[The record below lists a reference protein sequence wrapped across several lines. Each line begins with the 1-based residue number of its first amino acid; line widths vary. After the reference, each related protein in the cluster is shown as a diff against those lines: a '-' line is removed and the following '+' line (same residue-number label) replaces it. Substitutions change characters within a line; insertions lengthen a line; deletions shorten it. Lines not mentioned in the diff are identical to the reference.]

1 MEGEPAGA
9 GSRDPDP
16 GRWPWGEYTCEVRTL
31 LILLSTET
39 ATPVAE
45 ISMDG
50 EERGTI
56 GLEGKSVLNAG
67 ASSSNSGTSAM
78 MLLRGEMLLASKR
91 VRDRVSAPSP
101 DPTSSVRL
109 ADSSYCGDTMVQDV
123 HHVCGLNKDT
133 RLRM

>member
-1 MEGEPAGA
+1 
-9 GSRDPDP
+9 
-16 GRWPWGEYTCEVRTL
+16 
-31 LILLSTET
+31 
-39 ATPVAE
+39 
-45 ISMDG
+45 
-50 EERGTI
+50 
-56 GLEGKSVLNAG
+56 
-67 ASSSNSGTSAM
+67 M